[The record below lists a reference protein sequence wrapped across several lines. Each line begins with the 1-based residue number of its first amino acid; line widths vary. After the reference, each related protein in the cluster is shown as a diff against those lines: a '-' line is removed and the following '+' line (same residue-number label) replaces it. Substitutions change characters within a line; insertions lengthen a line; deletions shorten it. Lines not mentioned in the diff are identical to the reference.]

1 VLVVNLF
8 FAFLLTII
16 GFAASFIGF
25 YRKSEL
31 DECVRNVYFLFLLF
45 NVFLV
50 YTVGGSLLTKIDTFL
65 NANLSLVWRS

>member
-1 VLVVNLF
+1 MNIF
-8 FAFLLTII
+8 FALLLTII

-50 YTVGGSLLTKIDTFL
+50 YTLGGSFLTKLDTYL
-65 NANLSLVWRS
+65 KANLTLV